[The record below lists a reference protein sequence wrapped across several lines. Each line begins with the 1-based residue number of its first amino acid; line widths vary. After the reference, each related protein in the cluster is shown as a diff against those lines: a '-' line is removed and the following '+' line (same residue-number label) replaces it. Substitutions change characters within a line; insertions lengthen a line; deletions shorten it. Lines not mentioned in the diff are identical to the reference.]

1 MDREIIIVDDHQ
13 GAREALLGM
22 VEEAGYAAV
31 AFANP
36 AVALLRIAEHRPALV
51 LLDMMMPEID
61 GADFLARLEPLHP
74 GTSLPVII
82 VSAMGHLLQG
92 LQRQDVRAAGVVEV
106 LAKPVGYTQLIE
118 AISRVIGPPS
128 QEG

>member
-22 VEEAGYAAV
+22 VEEAGYPAV

-36 AVALLRIAEHRPALV
+36 AAALLRIAEHRPSLV

-61 GADFLARLEPLHP
+61 GADFLARLSRLRD
-74 GTSLPVII
+74 GRTVPVII

-92 LQRQDVRAAGVVEV
+92 LRESDVNAAGVAEV
-106 LAKPVGYTQLIE
+106 LAKPVSYTTLI
-118 AISRVIGPPS
+118 AAVRRVVGPP
-128 QEG
+128 

>member
-22 VEEAGYAAV
+22 VEEAGYPAV

-36 AVALLRIAEHRPALV
+36 AAALLRIAEHRPSLV

-61 GADFLARLEPLHP
+61 GADFLSRLEPLHP
-74 GTSLPVII
+74 GASVPVII

-92 LQRQDVRAAGVVEV
+92 LQRRDVRAAGVVEV
-106 LAKPVGYTQLIE
+106 LAKPVGYKKLIE
-118 AISRVIGPPS
+118 AVSRVIGPPS

>member
-1 MDREIIIVDDHQ
+1 VDREIIIVDDHQ

-22 VEEAGYAAV
+22 VEEAGYPAV

-36 AVALLRIAEHRPALV
+36 AAALLRIAEHRPSLV

-74 GTSLPVII
+74 GLKVPVII

-92 LQRQDVRAAGVVEV
+92 LQHRDVRAAGVVEV
-106 LAKPVGYTQLIE
+106 LAKPVGYTKLIE
-118 AISRVIGPPS
+118 AVARVIGPPS

>member
-36 AVALLRIAEHRPALV
+36 AVALLRIAEHRPSLV

-74 GTSLPVII
+74 GSTVPVII

-92 LQRQDVRAAGVVEV
+92 LQHRDVRAAGVVEV
-106 LAKPVGYTQLIE
+106 LAKPVGYSKLIE
-118 AISRVIGPPS
+118 AITRVIGPPG